1 MWVIFLLSSVGFAIA
16 LMLVIYLGNKMIN
29 AMKKD
34 NSKLEQELENKENK
48 TNEKENKEWVQ
59 KQ

>member
-1 MWVIFLLSSVGFAIA
+1 MWVVFLLSSMGFAIA

-34 NSKLEQELENKENK
+34 NSKLEQELENK
-48 TNEKENKEWVQ
+48 TNEKENKE
-59 KQ
+59 

>member
-16 LMLVIYLGNKMIN
+16 LMLIIYLGNKMIN

-48 TNEKENKEWVQ
+48 TNEKENKE
-59 KQ
+59 

>member
-1 MWVIFLLSSVGFAIA
+1 MWVIFLLSSVGFAIV

-34 NSKLEQELENKENK
+34 NSKLEQELENK
-48 TNEKENKEWVQ
+48 TNEKENKE
-59 KQ
+59 